1 MKIHFIFTAAFSFL
15 MSFLLSA
22 WVTYVNLGLS
32 DTFIASWM
40 KAFANA
46 WPAAFVVAF
55 TVAFTVA
62 PPIRTWVLKLFS
74 KESV

>member
-1 MKIHFIFTAAFSFL
+1 MKIHFVFTAALSFL

-22 WVTYVNLGLS
+22 WITYVNLGLTG
-32 DTFIASWM
+32 TFIQSWM

-55 TVAFTVA
+55 TFA
-62 PPIRTWVLKLFS
+62 PVIRTAVLKLFN
-74 KESV
+74 KD

>member
-1 MKIHFIFTAAFSFL
+1 MKIHFTFTAAFSFL
-15 MSFLLSA
+15 MSA

-32 DTFIASWM
+32 DTFFLSWM

-46 WPAAFVVAF
+46 WPAAFL
-55 TVAFTVA
+55 VAFTVA
-62 PPIRTWVLKLFS
+62 PPIRALVLKLFS

>member
-1 MKIHFIFTAAFSFL
+1 MKIHFTFTAAFSFL
-15 MSFLLSA
+15 MSFLLIGMG
-22 WVTYVNLGLS
+22 YICQFRPKRYIL
-32 DTFIASWM
+32 ASWM

-55 TVAFTVA
+55 TVA
-62 PPIRTWVLKLFS
+62 PPIRTWVLKLYS

>member
-1 MKIHFIFTAAFSFL
+1 

-32 DTFIASWM
+32 DTFFLSWM

-55 TVAFTVA
+55 TVA
-62 PPIRTWVLKLFS
+62 PPIRALVLKLFS
-74 KESV
+74 KDSV

>member
-1 MKIHFIFTAAFSFL
+1 MKIHFTFTAAFSFL

-32 DTFIASWM
+32 DTFFLSWM

-55 TVAFTVA
+55 MVA
-62 PPIRTWVLKLFS
+62 PPIRALVLKLYG

>member
-55 TVAFTVA
+55 TVA

>member
-55 TVAFTVA
+55 TVE